1 MSLKNYYYYDEENCE
16 FVPVKYNQL
25 ERIVYTA
32 SVWLLCGVVLA
43 GIGISILSF
52 SIGTPAEIALKAE
65 NEALKKQLRTT
76 QTTIDTLDRQVDQ
89 LAKAD
94 NEMYRSMLGLE
105 TIPIDERKAGTGGA
119 DLYSDFDIHSEETAE
134 ILKKTAQNLEN
145 LQRSI
150 SIQESSFEEIQS
162 FYNENQKKMVHLPA
176 IKPTQGDVVSGFG
189 KRYHPI
195 LKYRRQHDGLDFKAN
210 IGDQIYATGNGVV
223 KHAGRKGTY
232 GRLLIIDHGYGYET
246 YYAHLSSFAKDIRP
260 GTRVERGQLVA
271 YSGNTGMS
279 SGPHLHYEIHKDG
292 SPLDP
297 LNFLFADVSP
307 EEYSSYK
314 RIAEQSQMSMD

>member
-1 MSLKNYYYYDEENCE
+1 MSLKNYFYYDEENCE

-105 TIPIDERKAGTGGA
+105 TIPMDERKAGTGGA
-119 DLYSDFDIHSEETAE
+119 DLYSDFDIHSQGTAE
-134 ILKKTAQNLEN
+134 ILKETAQNLEN

-292 SPLDP
+292 HPLDP

-314 RIAEQSQMSMD
+314 RITEQSQMSMD

>member
-52 SIGTPAEIALKAE
+52 SIGTPAEIALQAE

-94 NEMYRSMLGLE
+94 NEMYRSMLGLDA
-105 TIPIDERKAGTGGA
+105 IPPDEREAGTGGA
-119 DLYSDFDIHSEETAE
+119 DLYSDFDIHSQETAD
-134 ILKKTAQNLEN
+134 ILKRTAQSLEN

-176 IKPTQGDVVSGFG
+176 IKPTQGDIVSGFG

-210 IGDQIYATGNGVV
+210 IGDQVYATGNGVV
-223 KHAGRKGTY
+223 KHASRKSTY
-232 GRLLIIDHGYGYET
+232 GRLLVIDHGYGYET

>member
-65 NEALKKQLRTT
+65 NQVLKKQLRTT

-105 TIPIDERKAGTGGA
+105 TIPMDERKAGTGGA
-119 DLYSDFDIHSEETAE
+119 DLYSDFDIHSQETAD